1 MIKENIEAGLE
12 WQNLS
17 YRYTDWSNQTLGPKK
32 KEKNND
38 SWNQIRTLD
47 KLSLTFIRN
56 TKKKK
61 LA

>member
-32 KEKNND
+32 K
-38 SWNQIRTLD
+38 
-47 KLSLTFIRN
+47 
-56 TKKKK
+56 KKTTIHEIKSEHSINSP
-61 LA
+61 